1 MQNTDLLSWMAWT
14 WPTAAFF
21 AFILLCLVTMSVW
34 EFYSPGGA
42 PRHERRGARAREFP
56 RAGKARSTPGAP
68 MIEATLALRRLD
80 AAAPGFE
87 RDLAELTAFES
98 AQDSAVDATVERI
111 VADLRARG
119 DRLFI
124 SLLGSAFIFLA
135 WLAFMGPP
143 LWAPLGIAIVYAI
156 IVFRWV

>member
-21 AFILLCLVTMSVW
+21 AFILLCLVAMSVW

-42 PRHERRGARAREFP
+42 PRHGIL
-56 RAGKARSTPGAP
+56 G
-68 MIEATLALRRLD
+68 LD
-80 AAAPGFE
+80 
-87 RDLAELTAFES
+87 T
-98 AQDSAVDATVERI
+98 T
-111 VADLRARG
+111 RG

-143 LWAPLGIAIVYAI
+143 LWAPLGVAIVYAI